1 MSNPFAPSLPSV
13 LDFPA
18 VSIANKP
25 TSTAKQLAGRRFSQ
39 TKKIKEALSYL
50 AFKADYDILTQ
61 SGLNVRDLHTAV
73 RTLNDAT
80 LLASKTFTVCPT
92 CRTAFKKG
100 KPRSTKD
107 LSPFLCNICNTR
119 TTQNRKIRH
128 KVDLATARI
137 DIRRD
142 HPELFI

>member
-1 MSNPFAPSLPSV
+1 MSNLFDNLVSTSYIAPVSV
-13 LDFPA
+13 TG
-18 VSIANKP
+18 KQ
-25 TSTAKQLAGRRFSQ
+25 TTEAKQLAGRRFSQ
-39 TKKIKEALSYL
+39 TKKIKEALSHL

-61 SGLNVRDLHTAV
+61 SGLNLRDLHTAV
-73 RTLNDAT
+73 CTFNDAT

-107 LSPFLCNICNTR
+107 LSSFPCNICNAYSIE
-119 TTQNRKIRH
+119 NRKIRH

>member
-1 MSNPFAPSLPSV
+1 MSNLFDNLVSRPYATLTSV
-13 LDFPA
+13 TG
-18 VSIANKP
+18 KQ
-25 TSTAKQLAGRRFSQ
+25 TTEAKHLAGRRFSQ

-50 AFKADYDILTQ
+50 AFKADYGILTQ
-61 SGLNVRDLHTAV
+61 SGLNIRDLYTAV
-73 RTLNDAT
+73 KTFNDAT
-80 LLASKTFTVCPT
+80 LLASKTFTVCPS

-100 KPRSTKD
+100 KPRSIKD
-107 LSPFLCNICNTR
+107 LSPFPCNVCNFTSIE
-119 TTQNRKIRH
+119 NRKIRH